1 MMKISD
7 IVNKEFSR
15 SFMGYDMR
23 EVDCF
28 LDEIIEQMETY
39 ERERQEMLTA
49 MEYLLRELEQ
59 FDDIADDAEKQLR
72 HPETPQAAAV
82 PPENRT
88 RRTVRVNPAAAPA
101 DPDDETAPMAESG
114 AEPTLVLEEL
124 EIDEEPA
131 WTAESD
137 DAAVDAPAEPEAKSQ
152 EPQPNQ
158 APAAPA
164 GEVSADEAP
173 AAPDGEANADQAPA
187 APAGEVSADEA
198 PAAPAGEASAD
209 QTPDAPEQPQAADD
223 PTGKETN

>member
-1 MMKISD
+1 
-7 IVNKEFSR
+7 
-15 SFMGYDMR
+15 
-23 EVDCF
+23 
-28 LDEIIEQMETY
+28 
-39 ERERQEMLTA
+39 
-49 MEYLLRELEQ
+49 
-59 FDDIADDAEKQLR
+59 
-72 HPETPQAAAV
+72 
-82 PPENRT
+82 
-88 RRTVRVNPAAAPA
+88 
-101 DPDDETAPMAESG
+101 MAESG

-164 GEVSADEAP
+164 GE
-173 AAPDGEANADQAPA
+173 
-187 APAGEVSADEA
+187 
-198 PAAPAGEASAD
+198 ASAD

>member
-1 MMKISD
+1 
-7 IVNKEFSR
+7 
-15 SFMGYDMR
+15 
-23 EVDCF
+23 
-28 LDEIIEQMETY
+28 
-39 ERERQEMLTA
+39 
-49 MEYLLRELEQ
+49 
-59 FDDIADDAEKQLR
+59 
-72 HPETPQAAAV
+72 
-82 PPENRT
+82 
-88 RRTVRVNPAAAPA
+88 
-101 DPDDETAPMAESG
+101 MAESG

-173 AAPDGEANADQAPA
+173 AAPDGEANADQ
-187 APAGEVSADEA
+187 
-198 PAAPAGEASAD
+198 
-209 QTPDAPEQPQAADD
+209 TPDAPEQPQAADD